1 MSPKLRAKL
10 TQVLLFA
17 GLLVLFWPRLANVIA
32 FYKEFGKPPANS
44 ELGDWLKEIKLPS
57 DASLVTS
64 LQSYIPIEYVKANVG
79 QWQTEPLEKYLYQ
92 SRELPFLFI
101 EDKSY
106 FVSNFGSKIGQNGFN
121 NPLQRKIHDDGLEFY
136 SKLRTNHLFPYV
148 RIREGT
154 EIDATNRLNPGSVRF
169 VAYANPYAFAK
180 NLLED
185 ALIQDSGNDLKTTL
199 EALLKA
205 PTSSKKEGLNS
216 LSLQLIKPSTI
227 GLVHLTTSKIDSPAF
242 SLKLDDF
249 EGKTEVL
256 SFDPPATATKNVTE
270 RFLRL
275 DPPRELKSIALMPE
289 EGTKIDLNQIVNLR
303 AFTALPIALNPTSF
317 YFSIK
322 PDSKAAPLGDIEAL
336 IDQRPSKKS
345 ELLVPTNLR
354 IKLTLTAL
362 LPTHLESLFL
372 VFEEA
377 QAKENALTVTAE
389 FEDSSRKEIDA
400 SVQHQLNPRQLVFR
414 CDSNVKK
421 RIKKVDVVIR
431 NTTTEPLI
439 LKQIY
444 ARAAGE
450 VE

>member
-32 FYKEFGKPPANS
+32 FYKEFGKAPNIS
-44 ELGDWLKEIKLPS
+44 ELGDWIKEIKLPH

-79 QWQTEPLEKYLYQ
+79 PWQTEPLEKYLYQ

-121 NPLQRKIHDDGLEFY
+121 NSQQRKIHDDGMEFY

-154 EIDATNRLNPGSVRF
+154 EIDATNRLNSGSVRF

-180 NLLED
+180 NVLED
-185 ALIQDSGNDLKTTL
+185 ALIEASGSEPTSTL
-199 EALLKA
+199 ESLIR
-205 PTSSKKEGLNS
+205 SSSSTKKEGLNS
-216 LSLQLIKPSTI
+216 LSLRLIKPSTI
-227 GLVHLTTSKIDSPAF
+227 GLVHLTTAKIDSPAF
-242 SLKLDDF
+242 SLKLEDL

-270 RFLRL
+270 RFLKL
-275 DPPRELKSIALMPE
+275 DPPRELKSITLMPE

-303 AFTALPIALNPTSF
+303 AYTALPIALNPTSF

-345 ELLVPTNLR
+345 AVLVPVNLR

-362 LPTHLESLFL
+362 VPAHLESLFL

-377 QAKENALTVTAE
+377 PAKENAQTVTAE
-389 FEDSSRKEIDA
+389 FEDGSLKEIDA
-400 SVQHQLNPRQLVFR
+400 TVQHQLNPRQLVFR
-414 CDSNVKK
+414 CDSSTEK
-421 RIKKVDVVIR
+421 RIKKVDIVIR
-431 NTTTEPLI
+431 NTTKDPLV